1 VGAKAILGVG
11 ALVDG
16 AKIEER
22 SFVASLLWMTA
33 KNGLDGKTERL
44 GEEDR
49 PR

>member
-1 VGAKAILGVG
+1 VG
-11 ALVDG
+11 
-16 AKIEER
+16 IEER